1 VLPPKLVEMEGADAR
16 ARELVMLRNTRP
28 FNVLGWPAVSV
39 PCGRMVGVQVSSA
52 WGRDWL
58 ALSAARELERALER

>member
-1 VLPPKLVEMEGADAR
+1 VMESPEAR
-16 ARELVMLRNTRP
+16 AHELRMLRNTRP

-39 PCGRMVGVQVSSA
+39 PCAASGTQAMVGVQVTSA

-58 ALSAARELERALER
+58 ALGAARALEEAMR